1 MSVKKNPDFGPYY
14 GLSPGRNDSG
24 PPTTLGDMPVTY
36 LLDTAIAAALETAVA
51 AGSALGAALGTIV
64 TPGSGIG
71 IAIGME
77 SYSGPLSGPGGGGED
92 VDPDEDDDEGGTGTT
107 GSPWKPWI
115 PPDAPEQWPK
125 NNKWD
130 GTTER
135 RGQKPQDGNDPDPD
149 DDDFSDSIEW
159 LMESL
164 QPSHTFIGRWSLM
177 AAYRRGRSCRAHR
190 RTTARSTTRSCR
202 STTAA
207 WSTTTPPA
215 WWFVLA
221 TANCRPSGTAGGPC
235 VPRP

>member
-1 MSVKKNPDFGPYY
+1 MSVKKNPDFGPDD

-64 TPGSGIG
+64 TTGSGIG

-77 SYSGPLSGPGGGGED
+77 SDSGPLSGPGGGGED

-164 QPSHTFIGRWSLM
+164 QPSHTSDDWAVEFNGGLSPGPFLPGPPPDDGPINNSIMSFDDGGM
-177 AAYRRGRSCRAHR
+177 VNNYAARVVVRPRYR
-190 RTTARSTTRSCR
+190 
-202 STTAA
+202 
-207 WSTTTPPA
+207 
-215 WWFVLA
+215 
-221 TANCRPSGTAGGPC
+221 
-235 VPRP
+235 